1 MKTLSEGNKVRTV
14 FFLINLLVL
23 TFCMNVSAQSVDD
36 YEMHQLKSLQG
47 LNKFGVYVW
56 DIEGYHKDSTLT
68 AADVEKYVHKTLHG
82 SGINSVSFSDARG
95 LTGAPNLEVAI
106 KVSQKQNMD
115 SYVFSTIVR
124 FIQDAKLERNNAPH
138 YSAIVWERDD
148 LGHADLRNLNLEIKL
163 SLNSMMD
170 EFLEDYGK
178 VN

>member
-1 MKTLSEGNKVRTV
+1 
-14 FFLINLLVL
+14 
-23 TFCMNVSAQSVDD
+23 
-36 YEMHQLKSLQG
+36 MHQLKSLQG

-68 AADVEKYVHKTLHG
+68 PADVESYIHKALKN

-95 LTGAPNLEVAI
+95 LEGAPNLEVAI
-106 KVSQKQNMD
+106 KVHQKQEAD
-115 SYVFSTIVR
+115 SYVYSTIMR
-124 FIQDAKLERNNAPH
+124 FIQDAKLQRNNAPH

-148 LGHADLRNLNLEIKL
+148 LGHADLRNLNLEIKI

-170 EFLEDYGK
+170 EFLSDYNK

>member
-1 MKTLSEGNKVRTV
+1 VKRAIVY
-14 FFLINLLVL
+14 INILVL
-23 TFCMNVSAQSVDD
+23 SFSAGLSAQTVDD

-56 DIEGYHKDSTLT
+56 DIEGYHEDSTLT
-68 AADVEKYVHKTLHG
+68 IKDVETYIRKVLKN
-82 SGINSVSFSDARG
+82 SGINSVSFSDARE
-95 LTGAPNLEVAI
+95 LDGAPNLEVSI
-106 KVSQKQNMD
+106 KVEQKQDKD
-115 SYVFSTIVR
+115 SYVYSTILR
-124 FIQDAKLERNNAPH
+124 FIQDARLKRNNAPH

-170 EFLEDYGK
+170 EFLSDFSK